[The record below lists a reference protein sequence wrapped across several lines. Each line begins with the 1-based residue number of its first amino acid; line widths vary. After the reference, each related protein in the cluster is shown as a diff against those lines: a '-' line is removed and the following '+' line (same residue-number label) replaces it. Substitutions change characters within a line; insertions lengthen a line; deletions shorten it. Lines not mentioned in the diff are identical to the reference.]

1 MVVLSAVITILFL
14 SPLVFVLLCAVGVLL
29 VGIHNRRAAIWLLS
43 STFAALLALSLG
55 PVRDLLISPLESRYP
70 PFPVEPPPV
79 GAIVILGSGV
89 LDGAPDEGGGGALS
103 QEGLKRVVYGLRLYR
118 SLGAPIVV
126 SGGRVWNTQEET
138 EAGAAATLLA
148 RLGVPE
154 GIVMKEDK
162 SRTTWENARE
172 VAGVLAARKIA
183 RVALVTS
190 AYHMPRAMLAFS
202 RAGISCVPA
211 PTDYRVSRGKISL
224 AAALPSFASLSA
236 SFASLREYLGL
247 IQYRVRR

>member
-1 MVVLSAVITILFL
+1 
-14 SPLVFVLLCAVGVLL
+14 
-29 VGIHNRRAAIWLLS
+29 
-43 STFAALLALSLG
+43 
-55 PVRDLLISPLESRYP
+55 
-70 PFPVEPPPV
+70 
-79 GAIVILGSGV
+79 
-89 LDGAPDEGGGGALS
+89 
-103 QEGLKRVVYGLRLYR
+103 
-118 SLGAPIVV
+118 
-126 SGGRVWNTQEET
+126 
-138 EAGAAATLLA
+138 
-148 RLGVPE
+148 
-154 GIVMKEDK
+154 MKEDK